1 MYNISNPEAMTRDS
15 LTWSLVPPMRHGEP
29 AEPIA
34 KPAYEGV
41 YDMRHFF
48 PAKYDAPDHTS
59 ALAGGV

>member
-1 MYNISNPEAMTRDS
+1 MTRDS